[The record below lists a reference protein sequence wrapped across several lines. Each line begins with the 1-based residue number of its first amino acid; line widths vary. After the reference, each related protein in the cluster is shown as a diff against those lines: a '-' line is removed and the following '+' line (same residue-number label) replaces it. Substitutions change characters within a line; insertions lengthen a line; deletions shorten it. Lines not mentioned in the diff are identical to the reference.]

1 MTDSLRIVLGITS
14 LLILVI
20 VVLSLKKQKLGI
32 SDGFFWLIMALGI
45 FLCSLFPSIPMDL
58 STTLGFET
66 PSNFVFF
73 AGLLVML
80 IIIFKQNMTIHI
92 QKLLS
97 KTLIQEVSL
106 MKARENKESEL

>member
-1 MTDSLRIVLGITS
+1 MTNSLRVLLGATS

-32 SDGFFWLIMALGI
+32 SDGFFWLIMTVGI
-45 FLCSLFPSIPMDL
+45 FICSLFPLIPMKL
-58 STTLGFET
+58 SVLLGFEK

-73 AGLLVML
+73 AGLIVIL
-80 IIIFKQNMTIHI
+80 IIIFKQNMTIHK
-92 QKLLS
+92 QKVTV

-106 MKARENKESEL
+106 MKARESKESDI